1 MVSSEKIKTVKSA
14 SEKFLPAYLIAEG
27 DITDCNISSK
37 RILLSDGLSA
47 ILIISDFIVGY

>member
-1 MVSSEKIKTVKSA
+1 MVSSEKIKTAKSA

-27 DITDCNISSK
+27 DKTDCNIASK

-47 ILIISDFIVGY
+47 ILMTNDFIVG